1 VGSFSG
7 NGLGDPV
14 FEAEGNVY
22 QCYSVVIWEFGF
34 LHYYQIGRD
43 VEEAV
48 VGFFHSSVAEE
59 IGVDSP
65 ARAYGCCAVFLIS
78 VVTRAYVWDRW

>member
-22 QCYSVVIWEFGF
+22 QCYSVVNSGASQFTA
-34 LHYYQIGRD
+34 LR
-43 VEEAV
+43 
-48 VGFFHSSVAEE
+48 
-59 IGVDSP
+59 
-65 ARAYGCCAVFLIS
+65 R
-78 VVTRAYVWDRW
+78 RWY

>member
-7 NGLGDPV
+7 NGLGGPV

-22 QCYSVVIWEFGF
+22 QCHSVVIWGFGF
-34 LHYYQIGRD
+34 LNYYQIGRD

-48 VGFFHSSVAEE
+48 VGFFHPSVAEE
-59 IGVDSP
+59 VCMDSP
-65 ARAYGCCAVFLIS
+65 ARAQGCCAIFLIS
-78 VVTRAYVWDRW
+78 VVTRAYV

>member
-1 VGSFSG
+1 M
-7 NGLGDPV
+7 

-48 VGFFHSSVAEE
+48 VGFFGKLLKVRYPNACAEK
-59 IGVDSP
+59 VCKP
-65 ARAYGCCAVFLIS
+65 
-78 VVTRAYVWDRW
+78 